1 MTNQEVDAEEQQDN
15 KTLDQ
20 SPGCLAFVI
29 GGLSFIP
36 LVGVIFGI
44 ISIIWGFAVKSTKL
58 KIIGSAGIAVTV
70 ILYSS
75 LGYFGSVQEGGV
87 YDELRQKLATTQL
100 NGAIQAI
107 EFYKVQK
114 GVYPKSLEELKESLP
129 ENSMVF
135 LFDPTQIDAKEGA
148 YYFYDLLD
156 ADHYHIRALGR
167 DGILNTED
175 DVLPP
180 KIDNI
185 GLVVEYT
192 K

>member
-1 MTNQEVDAEEQQDN
+1 MSNEELVVENQQDN

-58 KIIGSAGIAVTV
+58 KIIGSAGIAFTV

-75 LGYFGSVQEGGV
+75 IGYFGSQEGGV
-87 YDELRQKLATTQL
+87 YDELRQKMAVTQL
-100 NGAIQAI
+100 NSAIQAI

-114 GVYPKSLEELKESLP
+114 GFYPKSLKELKESLP

-135 LFDPTQIDAKEGA
+135 LFDPTQIDAKEGV

-156 ADHYHIRALGR
+156 EENYHIRALGR
-167 DGILNTED
+167 DGVLNTED

-180 KIDNI
+180 KIENI